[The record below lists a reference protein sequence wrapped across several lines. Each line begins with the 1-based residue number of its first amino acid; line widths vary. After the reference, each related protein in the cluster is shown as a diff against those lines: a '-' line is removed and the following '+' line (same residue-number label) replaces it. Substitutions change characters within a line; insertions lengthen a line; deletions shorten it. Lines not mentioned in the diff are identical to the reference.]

1 MRGPLFSR
9 NPRGLESVDL
19 GWQEATRFRCS
30 RNIALSWKPVT
41 RQALIEKKRQRDM
54 VWKSF
59 PEVTGVIRAWNGF
72 AHFEVFQEQWAKY
85 RKRDLVWMQFFSV
98 ENFGKKKKALLPP
111 PPCLKSIRLVICFS
125 WGKISFHRDHTESMS
140 WHGLAAWPT

>member
-1 MRGPLFSR
+1 MRGPLFTR

-41 RQALIEKKRQRDM
+41 RQALIEKRRQRDM

-59 PEVTGVIRAWNGF
+59 PEVIGVIRAWNGF
-72 AHFEVFQEQWAKY
+72 AHFEVFQEQWAKKRP

-98 ENFGKKKKALLPP
+98 ENFGKKKK
-111 PPCLKSIRLVICFS
+111 
-125 WGKISFHRDHTESMS
+125 
-140 WHGLAAWPT
+140 